1 MTTCKTRVLA
11 LSATGLMLVLA
22 ACGKADSAQTPTDL
36 DVTSASAG
44 QYSLVWKQDGSEKVH
59 VFAAADPSNP
69 AAEGKE
75 VATVE
80 GTSTEVAGLDPL
92 SRWYFEVQNEDGNSS
107 IASTRHV
114 ALQGAANVRDIG
126 GYATEAGQSVK
137 WGLVFRGDR
146 LNDLTADDQQVIDNA
161 GIRTVVDF
169 RGDSEIAK
177 DGPDKVPA
185 NVKVLNTPV
194 LDPGTQA
201 LATAITSALKSG
213 DPAIVEQVLGGGE
226 AVRISETGAVDQLS
240 KPDGMAGYS
249 QTLRTI
255 ADSES
260 AVAYHCTA
268 GKDRTGLMTALL
280 LGILGVP
287 DKTIVDDFVLS
298 NTYNKAKNEQT
309 YTYLSSK
316 GINVDLL
323 KPLMEQR
330 PSQIQPVLDK
340 IQDQFG
346 GWEKFSQDVLKLD
359 ADTIAKLRS
368 KLLTE
373 DN

>member
-1 MTTCKTRVLA
+1 MATCKTRVLA
-11 LSATGLMLVLA
+11 LSAAGLMLVLG
-22 ACGKADSAQTPTDL
+22 ACSKAESAKTPTNL

-44 QYSLVWKQDGSEKVH
+44 HYSLVWEHGGSEKVR
-59 VFAAADPSNP
+59 VFAATDPKNP

-75 VATVE
+75 IGTVD
-80 GTSTEVAGLDPL
+80 GFSTEVDGLDPL
-92 SRWYFEVQNEDGNSS
+92 SRWYFEVIDEDGTST

-114 ALQGAANVRDIG
+114 TLQGAANVRDVG
-126 GYATEAGQSVK
+126 GYETADGRSVK

-146 LNDLTADDQQVIDNA
+146 LSDLTADDQQTIENA

-177 DGPDKVPA
+177 DGADKVPA
-185 NVKVLNTPV
+185 NVKVVNTAV
-194 LDPGTQA
+194 LDAGTQA

-226 AVRISETGAVDQLS
+226 AVRISDTGAVDQLS
-240 KPDGMAGYS
+240 KPDGMTGYS
-249 QTLRTI
+249 QALRTI

-260 AVAYHCTA
+260 AVAYLCTA

-309 YTYLSSK
+309 YTFLSSK
-316 GINVDLL
+316 GIDVDLL

-340 IQDQFG
+340 IRDQFG

-368 KLLTE
+368 KLLTKQ
-373 DN
+373 